1 VKYALWV
8 VQVLLALAFASAGA
22 IKLISPDEVLTAW
35 YPFPAAFI
43 RFIGVCELL
52 GAVGLILPGLLRIRQ
67 GLTPLA
73 AAGLAI
79 IMAGAVAT
87 TLAIGGG
94 MAALM
99 PLALGLLA
107 VFVAVG
113 RARMR
118 RQSANDDSHLAALQ
132 TAG

>member
-8 VQVLLALAFASAGA
+8 VQVLLALAFVSAGA

-113 RARMR
+113 RARML
-118 RQSANDDSHLAALQ
+118 RQSAHDESHPAALQ
-132 TAG
+132 PAG